1 MRKPIIAGNWKM
13 NNTAKQGVQLVNE
26 LKPLVKDANCE
37 VVVCVPA
44 IDIPA
49 VAEAL
54 KGSNIALGAQ
64 NVHFAE
70 KGAYTGEIS
79 ADMLKEY
86 GVKYVIIGHSER
98 RQYFGETDETV
109 NKRTLAALAAG
120 LTPIVCIGETLE
132 ERETGKT
139 EEVLDRQ
146 ITEGMKGIDDISKI
160 VIAYEP
166 VWAIGTGRTATAEQA
181 NETIGYIRKKCAEVF
196 CPKCAE
202 KVRIQYGGSMN
213 AGNCKQLMA
222 MSEIDG
228 GLIGGASLKSAD
240 FSAIV
245 HYDEQ
250 GLKLNKDLL

>member
-1 MRKPIIAGNWKM
+1 M
-13 NNTAKQGVQLVNE
+13 NNTASEGVALV
-26 LKPLVKDANCE
+26 KAIAPLVTEATCD

-49 VAEAL
+49 VSEAL
-54 KGSNIALGAQ
+54 KGTNIRLGAE

-79 ADMLKEY
+79 AAMLKEY
-86 GVKYVIIGHSER
+86 GVEYVIIGHSER

-109 NKRTLAALAAG
+109 NKRTLTALNAG
-120 LTPIVCIGETLE
+120 LTPIVCVGETLE

-139 EEVLDRQ
+139 EAVLHRQ
-146 ITEGMKGIDDISKI
+146 LEEGLKGVEDLTKL

-166 VWAIGTGRTATAEQA
+166 VWAIGTGKTATAAQA
-181 NETIGYIRKKCAEVF
+181 NETIGYIRKTLGELFCEKCA
-196 CPKCAE
+196 A

-213 AGNCKQLMA
+213 AGNCKELMA
-222 MSEIDG
+222 QEEIDG
-228 GLIGGASLKSAD
+228 GLIGGASLKAPD

-245 HYDEQ
+245 NYD
-250 GLKLNKDLL
+250 K

>member
-1 MRKPIIAGNWKM
+1 MRRPIIAGNWKM
-13 NNTAKQGVQLVNE
+13 NNTASQGAELVKA
-26 LKPLVKDANCE
+26 LKPLVKEANCD

-49 VAEAL
+49 VAEAI
-54 KGSNIALGAQ
+54 KGSNIELGAQ
-64 NVHFAE
+64 NVHFAQ
-70 KGAYTGEIS
+70 KGAFTGEIS

-109 NKRTLAALAAG
+109 NKRTLAALEAG
-120 LTPIVCIGETLE
+120 LVPIVCIGESLE
-132 ERETGKT
+132 ERENGKT
-139 EEVLDRQ
+139 EKVLDKQ
-146 ITEGMKGIDDISKI
+146 IEEGMKGIDDISKI

-166 VWAIGTGRTATAEQA
+166 VWAIGTGKTATADQA
-181 NETIGYIRKKCAEVF
+181 NETIGYIRKKVAEVF

-222 MSEIDG
+222 MPEIDG
-228 GLIGGASLKSAD
+228 GLIGGASLKPND
-240 FSAIV
+240 FAQIV
-245 HYDEQ
+245 NFD
-250 GLKLNKDLL
+250 K

>member
-1 MRKPIIAGNWKM
+1 M
-13 NNTAKQGVQLVNE
+13 NNTASEGVALV
-26 LKPLVKDANCE
+26 KAIAPLVTEATCD

-49 VAEAL
+49 VSEAL
-54 KGSNIALGAQ
+54 KGTNIRLGAE

-79 ADMLKEY
+79 AAMLKEY
-86 GVKYVIIGHSER
+86 GVEYVIIGHSER

-109 NKRTLAALAAG
+109 NKRTLTALNAG
-120 LTPIVCIGETLE
+120 LTPIVCVGETLE

-139 EEVLDRQ
+139 EAVLHRQ
-146 ITEGMKGIDDISKI
+146 LEEGLKGVEDLTKL

-166 VWAIGTGRTATAEQA
+166 VWAIGTGKTATAAQA
-181 NETIGYIRKKCAEVF
+181 NETIVYIRKTLGELFCEKCA
-196 CPKCAE
+196 A

-213 AGNCKQLMA
+213 AGNCKELMA
-222 MSEIDG
+222 QEEIDG
-228 GLIGGASLKSAD
+228 GLIGGASLKAPD

-245 HYDEQ
+245 NYD
-250 GLKLNKDLL
+250 K